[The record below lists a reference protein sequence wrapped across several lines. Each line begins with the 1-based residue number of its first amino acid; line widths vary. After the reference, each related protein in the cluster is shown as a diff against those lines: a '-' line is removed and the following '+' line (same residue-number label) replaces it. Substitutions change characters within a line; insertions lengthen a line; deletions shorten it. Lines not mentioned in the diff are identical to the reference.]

1 MPKKVFIGGLK
12 PGMYVCGLD
21 RPWSET
27 PFLFQGF
34 EITGEAELSQLRQ
47 YCQYVYITVD
57 SDPHSAPRARA
68 RGAPARPSAVVAKK
82 AGRTPLLALVEDT
95 HTPARSR
102 RVYQDQT
109 TLDDEVEAIK
119 ETHAQASALLYE
131 ILEDAR
137 LGRSFNTAGAK
148 QVVAAMAESV
158 LRNPD
163 ALVCFTQLKRKD
175 EYTAQHSLR
184 VCILGL
190 AFGRHLGY
198 DTDALNVLG
207 IGCLMHDLGKMK
219 VPSAI
224 LNKPGRLTEQELEI
238 IKRHV
243 PLGVA
248 MLEDAKGF
256 APAAIEVARS
266 HHERYGGAGYI
277 NHLKGSEIG
286 EFGLIG
292 AIVDTYDA
300 ITSDRVYHAGIATLE
315 ALGKMYE
322 WRGRDF
328 EPALMEQ
335 FIRCMGVF
343 PIGSVV
349 RLNTG
354 EIGVIRTRNRTRH
367 LKPQVLV
374 VLAPDHTLYATPKT
388 IDLMYDTTPDG
399 RPYMIKEVL
408 ASGAHGINPV
418 DYLPVAEWSQP
429 HMISNFRGECK

>member
-1 MPKKVFIGGLK
+1 MPKKVFIRDLK
-12 PGMYVCGLD
+12 PRMYVCSLD

-47 YCQYVYITVD
+47 YCRYVYIAVD
-57 SDPHSAPRARA
+57 SDPHSAPRVRA
-68 RGAPARPSAVVAKK
+68 RDAPARPSAVVGKK

-95 HTPARSR
+95 PTPARSR

-109 TLDDEVEAIK
+109 TLDEEVEAIK
-119 ETHAQASALLYE
+119 QTHVQATALVYE
-131 ILEDAR
+131 MLEDAR
-137 LGRSFNTAGAK
+137 LSRSFNTAGAK

-163 ALVCFTQLKRKD
+163 ALVCFTHLKRKD
-175 EYTAQHSLR
+175 EYTAQHCLR

-198 DTDALNVLG
+198 DTDALNALG

-219 VPSAI
+219 VPLAI
-224 LNKPGRLTEQELEI
+224 LNKPGRLTEQEFEI
-238 IKRHV
+238 MKRHV

-256 APAAIEVARS
+256 SPAAIEVARS

-277 NHLKGSEIG
+277 NHLKGGEIG

-300 ITSDRVYHAGIATLE
+300 ITSDRVYHAGIATLK
-315 ALGKMYE
+315 ALGQMYE
-322 WRGRDF
+322 WRERDF
-328 EPALMEQ
+328 EPVLMEQ
-335 FIRCMGVF
+335 FIQCMGVF

-354 EIGVIRTRNRTRH
+354 EIGIVRTRNRMRH

-374 VLAPDHTLYATPKT
+374 VLAPDHTPYATPKT
-388 IDLMYDTTPDG
+388 IDLMYDTTSDA
-399 RPYMIKEVL
+399 RPYTIKEVL
-408 ASGAHGINPV
+408 ASGAHSINPM
-418 DYLPVAEWSQP
+418 DYLPVAEGSDPYNDQQFP
-429 HMISNFRGECK
+429 RRV

>member
-1 MPKKVFIGGLK
+1 MPKKVFIRDLK
-12 PGMYVCGLD
+12 PRMYVCSLD

-47 YCQYVYITVD
+47 YCRYVYIAVD
-57 SDPHSAPRARA
+57 SDPHSAPRVRA
-68 RGAPARPSAVVAKK
+68 RDAPARPSAVVDKK
-82 AGRTPLLALVEDT
+82 AGHTPLLALVEDT
-95 HTPARSR
+95 PTPARSR
-102 RVYQDQT
+102 RVYQDYQDQT
-109 TLDDEVEAIK
+109 TLDEEVEAIK
-119 ETHAQASALLYE
+119 QTHVQATALVYE
-131 ILEDAR
+131 MLEDAR
-137 LGRSFNTAGAK
+137 LSRSFNTAGAK

-163 ALVCFTQLKRKD
+163 ALVCFTHLKRKD
-175 EYTAQHSLR
+175 EYTAQHCLR

-198 DTDALNVLG
+198 DTDTLNALG

-219 VPSAI
+219 VPLAI
-224 LNKPGRLTEQELEI
+224 LNKPGRLTEQEREI
-238 IKRHV
+238 MKRHV

-256 APAAIEVARS
+256 SPAAIEVARS

-277 NHLKGSEIG
+277 NHLKGGEIG

-300 ITSDRVYHAGIATLE
+300 ITSDRVYHAGIATLT
-315 ALGKMYE
+315 ALGQMYE
-322 WRGRDF
+322 WRERDF
-328 EPALMEQ
+328 EPMLMEQ
-335 FIRCMGVF
+335 FIQCMGVF

-374 VLAPDHTLYATPKT
+374 VLAPDHTPYATPKT
-388 IDLMYDTTPDG
+388 IDLMYDTTSDA
-399 RPYMIKEVL
+399 RPYTIKEVL
-408 ASGAHGINPV
+408 ASGAHGINPM
-418 DYLPVAEWSQP
+418 DYLPVAEGSDP
-429 HMISNFRGECK
+429 

>member
-1 MPKKVFIGGLK
+1 MPKKVFIRDLK
-12 PGMYVCGLD
+12 PRMYVCSLD

-47 YCQYVYITVD
+47 YCRYVYIAVD
-57 SDPHSAPRARA
+57 SDPHSAPRVRA
-68 RGAPARPSAVVAKK
+68 RDAPARPSAVVDKK
-82 AGRTPLLALVEDT
+82 AGHTPLLALVEDT
-95 HTPARSR
+95 PTPARSR
-102 RVYQDQT
+102 RVYQDYQDQT
-109 TLDDEVEAIK
+109 TLDEEVEAIK
-119 ETHAQASALLYE
+119 QTHVQATALVYE
-131 ILEDAR
+131 MLEDAR
-137 LGRSFNTAGAK
+137 LSRSFNTAGAK

-163 ALVCFTQLKRKD
+163 ALVCFTHLKRKD
-175 EYTAQHSLR
+175 EYTAQHCLR

-198 DTDALNVLG
+198 DTDALNALG

-219 VPSAI
+219 VPLAI
-224 LNKPGRLTEQELEI
+224 LNKPGRLTEQEFEI
-238 IKRHV
+238 MKRHV

-256 APAAIEVARS
+256 SPAAIEVARS

-277 NHLKGSEIG
+277 NHLKGGEIG

-300 ITSDRVYHAGIATLE
+300 ITSDRVYHAGIATLK
-315 ALGKMYE
+315 ALGQMYE
-322 WRGRDF
+322 WRERDF
-328 EPALMEQ
+328 EPVLMEQ
-335 FIRCMGVF
+335 FIQCMGVF

-354 EIGVIRTRNRTRH
+354 EIGVVRTRNRMRH

-374 VLAPDHTLYATPKT
+374 VLAPDHTPYATPKT
-388 IDLMYDTTPDG
+388 IDLMYDTTSDA
-399 RPYMIKEVL
+399 RPYTIKEVL
-408 ASGAHGINPV
+408 ASGAHSINPM
-418 DYLPVAEWSQP
+418 DYLPVAEGSDP
-429 HMISNFRGECK
+429 Y

>member
-1 MPKKVFIGGLK
+1 MPKKVFIRDLK
-12 PGMYVCGLD
+12 PRMYVCSLD

-47 YCQYVYITVD
+47 YCRYVYIAVD
-57 SDPHSAPRARA
+57 SDPHSAPRVRA
-68 RGAPARPSAVVAKK
+68 RDAPARPSAVVGKK

-95 HTPARSR
+95 PTPARSR
-102 RVYQDQT
+102 RVYQDYQDQT
-109 TLDDEVEAIK
+109 TLDEEVEAIK
-119 ETHAQASALLYE
+119 QTHVQATALVYE
-131 ILEDAR
+131 MLEDAR
-137 LGRSFNTAGAK
+137 LSRSFNTAGAK

-163 ALVCFTQLKRKD
+163 ALVCFTHLKRKD
-175 EYTAQHSLR
+175 EYTAQHCLR

-198 DTDALNVLG
+198 DTDTLNALG

-219 VPSAI
+219 VPLAI
-224 LNKPGRLTEQELEI
+224 LNKPGRLTEQEREI
-238 IKRHV
+238 MKRHV

-256 APAAIEVARS
+256 SPAAIEVARS

-277 NHLKGSEIG
+277 NHLKGGEIG

-300 ITSDRVYHAGIATLE
+300 ITSDRVYQPGIATLK
-315 ALGKMYE
+315 ALGQMYE
-322 WRGRDF
+322 WRERDF
-328 EPALMEQ
+328 EPVLMEQ
-335 FIRCMGVF
+335 FIQCMGVF

-367 LKPQVLV
+367 LKPEVLV
-374 VLAPDHTLYATPKT
+374 VLAPDHTPYATPKT
-388 IDLMYDTTPDG
+388 IDLMYDTTSDA
-399 RPYMIKEVL
+399 RPYTIKEVL
-408 ASGAHGINPV
+408 ASGAHGINPM
-418 DYLPVAEWSQP
+418 DYLPVAEGSDP
-429 HMISNFRGECK
+429 

>member
-1 MPKKVFIGGLK
+1 MPKKVFIRDLK
-12 PGMYVCGLD
+12 PRMYVCSLD

-47 YCQYVYITVD
+47 YCRYVYIAVD
-57 SDPHSAPRARA
+57 SDPHSAPRVRA
-68 RGAPARPSAVVAKK
+68 RDAPARPSAVVDKK

-95 HTPARSR
+95 PTPARSR
-102 RVYQDQT
+102 RVYQDYQDQT
-109 TLDDEVEAIK
+109 TLDEEVEAIK
-119 ETHAQASALLYE
+119 QTHVQATALVYE
-131 ILEDAR
+131 MLEDAR
-137 LGRSFNTAGAK
+137 LSRSFNTAGAK

-163 ALVCFTQLKRKD
+163 ALVCFTHLKRKD
-175 EYTAQHSLR
+175 EYTAQHCLR

-198 DTDALNVLG
+198 DTDTLNALG

-219 VPSAI
+219 VPLAI
-224 LNKPGRLTEQELEI
+224 LNKPGRLTEQEREI
-238 IKRHV
+238 MKRHV

-256 APAAIEVARS
+256 SPAAIEVARS

-277 NHLKGSEIG
+277 NHLKGGEIG

-300 ITSDRVYHAGIATLE
+300 ITSDRVYHAGIATLT
-315 ALGKMYE
+315 ALGQMYE
-322 WRGRDF
+322 WRERDF
-328 EPALMEQ
+328 EPMLMEQ
-335 FIRCMGVF
+335 FIQCMGVF

-374 VLAPDHTLYATPKT
+374 VLAPDHTPYATPKT
-388 IDLMYDTTPDG
+388 IDLMYDTTSDA
-399 RPYMIKEVL
+399 RPYTIKEVL
-408 ASGAHGINPV
+408 ASGAHGINPM
-418 DYLPVAEWSQP
+418 DYLPVAEGSDP
-429 HMISNFRGECK
+429 

>member
-1 MPKKVFIGGLK
+1 MPKKVFIRDLK
-12 PGMYVCGLD
+12 PRMYVCSLD

-47 YCQYVYITVD
+47 YCRYVYIAVD
-57 SDPHSAPRARA
+57 SDPHSAPRVRA
-68 RGAPARPSAVVAKK
+68 RDAPARPSAVVDKK
-82 AGRTPLLALVEDT
+82 AGHTPLLALVEDT
-95 HTPARSR
+95 PTPARSR
-102 RVYQDQT
+102 RVYQDYQDQT
-109 TLDDEVEAIK
+109 TLDEEVEAIK
-119 ETHAQASALLYE
+119 QTHVQATALVYE
-131 ILEDAR
+131 MLEDAR
-137 LGRSFNTAGAK
+137 LSRSFNTAGAK

-163 ALVCFTQLKRKD
+163 ALVCFTHLKRKD
-175 EYTAQHSLR
+175 EYTAQHCLR

-198 DTDALNVLG
+198 DTDTLNALG

-219 VPSAI
+219 VPLAI
-224 LNKPGRLTEQELEI
+224 LNKPGRLTEQEFEI
-238 IKRHV
+238 MKRHV

-256 APAAIEVARS
+256 SPAAIEVARS

-277 NHLKGSEIG
+277 NHLKGGEIG

-300 ITSDRVYHAGIATLE
+300 ITSDRVYHAGIATLT
-315 ALGKMYE
+315 ALGQMYE
-322 WRGRDF
+322 WRERDF
-328 EPALMEQ
+328 EPMLMEQ
-335 FIRCMGVF
+335 FIQCMGVF

-374 VLAPDHTLYATPKT
+374 VLAPDHTPYATPKT
-388 IDLMYDTTPDG
+388 IDLMYDTTSDA
-399 RPYMIKEVL
+399 RPYTIKEVL
-408 ASGAHGINPV
+408 ASGAHGINPM
-418 DYLPVAEWSQP
+418 DYLPVAEGSDP
-429 HMISNFRGECK
+429 

>member
-1 MPKKVFIGGLK
+1 MPKKVFIRDLK
-12 PGMYVCGLD
+12 PRMYVCSLD

-47 YCQYVYITVD
+47 YCRYVYIAVD
-57 SDPHSAPRARA
+57 SDPHSAPRVRA
-68 RGAPARPSAVVAKK
+68 RDAPARPSAVVGKK

-95 HTPARSR
+95 PTPARSR
-102 RVYQDQT
+102 RVYQDYQDQT
-109 TLDDEVEAIK
+109 TLDEEVEAIK
-119 ETHAQASALLYE
+119 QTHVQATALVYE
-131 ILEDAR
+131 MLEDAR
-137 LGRSFNTAGAK
+137 LSRSFNTAGAK

-163 ALVCFTQLKRKD
+163 ALVCFTHLKRKD
-175 EYTAQHSLR
+175 EYTAQHCLR

-198 DTDALNVLG
+198 DTDTLNALG

-219 VPSAI
+219 VPLAI
-224 LNKPGRLTEQELEI
+224 LNKPGRLTEQEREI
-238 IKRHV
+238 MKRHV

-256 APAAIEVARS
+256 SPAAIEVARS

-277 NHLKGSEIG
+277 NHLKGGEIG

-300 ITSDRVYHAGIATLE
+300 ITSDRVYHAGIATLT
-315 ALGKMYE
+315 ALGQMYE
-322 WRGRDF
+322 WRERDF
-328 EPALMEQ
+328 EPMLMEQ
-335 FIRCMGVF
+335 FIQCMGVF

-374 VLAPDHTLYATPKT
+374 VLAPDHTPYATPKT
-388 IDLMYDTTPDG
+388 IDLMYDTTSDA
-399 RPYMIKEVL
+399 RPYTIKEVL
-408 ASGAHGINPV
+408 ASGAHGINPM
-418 DYLPVAEWSQP
+418 DYLPVAEGSDP
-429 HMISNFRGECK
+429 

>member
-1 MPKKVFIGGLK
+1 MPKKVFIRDLK
-12 PGMYVCGLD
+12 PRMYVCSLD

-47 YCQYVYITVD
+47 YCRYVYIAVD
-57 SDPHSAPRARA
+57 SDPHSAPRVRA
-68 RGAPARPSAVVAKK
+68 RDAPARPSAVVDKK
-82 AGRTPLLALVEDT
+82 AGHTPLLALVEDT
-95 HTPARSR
+95 PTPARSR
-102 RVYQDQT
+102 RVYQDYQDQT
-109 TLDDEVEAIK
+109 TLDEEVEAIK
-119 ETHAQASALLYE
+119 QTHVQATALVYE
-131 ILEDAR
+131 MLEDAR
-137 LGRSFNTAGAK
+137 LSRSFNTAGAK

-163 ALVCFTQLKRKD
+163 ALVCFTHLKRKD
-175 EYTAQHSLR
+175 EYTAQHCLR

-198 DTDALNVLG
+198 DTDTLNALG

-219 VPSAI
+219 VPLAI
-224 LNKPGRLTEQELEI
+224 LNKPGRLTEQEREI
-238 IKRHV
+238 MKRHV

-256 APAAIEVARS
+256 SPAAIEVARS

-277 NHLKGSEIG
+277 NHLKGGEIG

-300 ITSDRVYHAGIATLE
+300 ITSDRVYHAGIATLT
-315 ALGKMYE
+315 ALGQMYE
-322 WRGRDF
+322 WRERDF
-328 EPALMEQ
+328 EPVLMEQ
-335 FIRCMGVF
+335 FIQCMGVF

-374 VLAPDHTLYATPKT
+374 VLAPDHTPYATPKT
-388 IDLMYDTTPDG
+388 IDLMYDTTSDA
-399 RPYMIKEVL
+399 RPYTIKEVL
-408 ASGAHGINPV
+408 ASGAHGINPM
-418 DYLPVAEWSQP
+418 DYLPVAEGSDP
-429 HMISNFRGECK
+429 